1 MVRRSDTATSVPS
14 LRDPGAVPIPAGDD
28 PSCRPGSLRSA
39 IWRGGRLTSDRL
51 DRLPGSLKAVP
62 GELVWLDLCRP
73 TQAQLDHLAAL
84 GLDPH
89 SLEDTTAP
97 RERPKTSRY
106 ADYSFSTVYAIALD
120 PQGTP
125 RLRLSRIS
133 AYALDSYLITLR
145 EDDAFDMTP
154 VVQRWAED
162 ENLVRFGVDGL
173 LHGLL
178 DVVVDQHFDVMQSLD
193 DESETLVDAL
203 FADKPS
209 LDALQRQ
216 TFTVRREL
224 VLLRRVVPP
233 MRDVVATLIRDG
245 QGRRKWPVS
254 LISYYEDLDDH
265 VLRASEWC
273 DALRD
278 LLANIF
284 ESSLALNDK
293 QMNEAMKKVG
303 GVAAIIAVPTLITG
317 WYGQNIPYWGFST
330 TAGFISSGVLVVI
343 GVVGLYILFRR
354 KNWL

>member
-1 MVRRSDTATSVPS
+1 MIATPPPCCGVTSAVW
-14 LRDPGAVPIPAGDD
+14 RD
-28 PSCRPGSLRSA
+28 
-39 IWRGGRLTSDRL
+39 GRLTADHLTDLPASL
-51 DRLPGSLKAVP
+51 DAAPGD
-62 GELVWLDLCRP
+62 LVWLDLCAP
-73 TQAQLDHLAAL
+73 TPEQLDRLADL

-97 RERPKTSRY
+97 QERPKTMRY
-106 ADYSFSTVYAIALD
+106 AGYSFSTVYAVALAPGD
-120 PQGTP
+120 TR

-133 AYALDSYLITLR
+133 AYALPHHLITVR
-145 EDDAFDMTP
+145 RDDGFDMTP
-154 VVQRWAED
+154 VVQRWADD

-178 DVVVDQHFDVMQSLD
+178 DVVIDGHFDVMQALD
-193 DESETLVDAL
+193 DEAEGLVDTL

-209 LDALQRQ
+209 LDTLQRR

-224 VLLRRVVPP
+224 VVLRRVVPP

-245 QGRRKWPVS
+245 QGRRAWPVP

-273 DALRD
+273 DGLRD

-284 ESSLALNDK
+284 ETSLALNDK

-317 WYGQNIPYWGFST
+317 WYGQNVPYWGFST
-330 TAGFISSGVLVVI
+330 TAGFISSGVLVVL